1 MPKPYEMLLD
11 HASAIETNLYSTGAQ
26 ARLSAMP
33 LYNSIWGSTVV
44 LITGIEVDPEAR
56 GLNHG
61 TAMLRHAIKTAD
73 ARGVTL
79 VLVPQ
84 SDRSR
89 GGLDDAALTAWYTRY
104 GFQLINPES
113 PEMKR
118 VPSTDIISRTE
129 TNTEKEK
136 LPMKNPSDNTVAATA
151 TPARTGA
158 FNAEAEQ
165 SLVDYVLVQID
176 DGADAEEITQVIIE
190 QMSIIEDI
198 EEAIIEFGTED
209 HDQLAREIVKHLAHK
224 FQR

>member
-1 MPKPYEMLLD
+1 MSDTVSFQTLLD
-11 HASAIETNLYSTGAQ
+11 HASAVETNLYRAGVR

-33 LYNSIWGSTVV
+33 LLDSSCSTPVV
-44 LITGIEVDPEAR
+44 LITSIEVDPEAR

-89 GGLDDAALTAWYTRY
+89 GGLDDAELTAWYTRF

-118 VPSTDIISRTE
+118 APSTTS
-129 TNTEKEK
+129 
-136 LPMKNPSDNTVAATA
+136 
-151 TPARTGA
+151 
-158 FNAEAEQ
+158 
-165 SLVDYVLVQID
+165 
-176 DGADAEEITQVIIE
+176 
-190 QMSIIEDI
+190 
-198 EEAIIEFGTED
+198 
-209 HDQLAREIVKHLAHK
+209 
-224 FQR
+224 